1 MTVLFFFLVNTNH
14 QCSSGTQPHLD
25 FGYFTLKPLYNLCF
39 LLNHFPGICCQ
50 CWLYNI
56 SQVKVHKACFFNSFS
71 VWIFVLDS
79 KFREERWF
87 FPGITTWMWLHLN
100 LPWAMREETVWHDC
114 KCRKIGKIKQSI
126 LFTFSWKVK

>member
-25 FGYFTLKPLYNLCF
+25 FGYFTLKPLYNMCF
-39 LLNHFPGICCQ
+39 LLNHLPGICCQ

-87 FPGITTWMWLHLN
+87 FPGITTWMWLHLKFALGN
-100 LPWAMREETVWHDC
+100 EGGDSMA
-114 KCRKIGKIKQSI
+114 
-126 LFTFSWKVK
+126 